1 MDIPKKPTGRLPA
14 LPDATQSTRASNGAG
29 WERSPQK
36 ASTSR
41 FFERRENFRGQ
52 KTVFYA
58 NWMEENPCVF
68 FWGGGHLLAWILF
81 FLEPLKI
88 SGWKPKNE
96 GLEDDFPFQTGDV
109 QVPSQFSRVFPK
121 TSSHT
126 NKKDVTPPKKTKLR
140 RGSRS
145 WSIHIKYIKVCVF
158 KKSKKLIPYESF
170 GTHLSSVQNVW
181 LTFHWILIDN
191 IGSLCLLQSP

>member
-1 MDIPKKPTGRLPA
+1 MMDIPGPPTARLPCSA
-14 LPDATQSTRASNGAG
+14 GCEAKYKSIQWSRVGKISSKGVDQSREETVPMPEN
-29 WERSPQK
+29 
-36 ASTSR
+36 R
-41 FFERRENFRGQ
+41 FFMPIKNGRE
-52 KTVFYA
+52 A
-58 NWMEENPCVF
+58 ASF
-68 FWGGGHLLAWILF
+68 FWGVAICWLESFFKNPWKLAAGSQKWRFWKMISLF
-81 FLEPLKI
+81 K
-88 SGWKPKNE
+88 
-96 GLEDDFPFQTGDV
+96 GDV
-109 QVPSQFSRVFPK
+109 QVPRQFSRVFPK

-126 NKKDVTPPKKTKLR
+126 KKKEFVTPPQKKTTKLR

-158 KKSKKLIPYESF
+158 KKIKKLIPYESF